1 MIKRASHFLLCAFLI
16 FASSLVM
23 ADRKEEPYNVVIN
36 NISMTSGVA
45 KRVFAN
51 AERNKIV
58 IYDNKGNEIKV
69 VVKDTNVTINST
81 LMGIIAKLYLDVS
94 VIDHEYDDVISKKDN
109 GSGVVI
115 FIHVKKGEKDGVV
128 EDLIIG

>member
-1 MIKRASHFLLCAFLI
+1 
-16 FASSLVM
+16 M